1 MAASASY
8 LVLVVTAGLLFYIA
22 VTDLRAYRISNDA
35 LMSLVALFF
44 LHVALS
50 GRWVDI
56 HWNIALAAVTFGL
69 LLFVYA
75 QGLAGGGDIKLLTV
89 AILWSGTHCVVLF
102 LAILLVFA
110 LLHTL
115 AAKLEWVSAQRVN
128 GRIKIAFAPSVA
140 AGLIGIIMAGCLAPI

>member
-8 LVLVVTAGLLFYIA
+8 LVLVVTAGLLFYVA

-35 LMSLVALFF
+35 LVSLVALFF
-44 LHVALS
+44 LHAGLS
-50 GRWVDI
+50 GRWVDV
-56 HWNIALAAVTFGL
+56 HWNIALAAVAFGL
-69 LLFVYA
+69 LLFAYA
-75 QGLAGGGDIKLLTV
+75 QALAGGGDIKLLTV
-89 AILWSGTHCVVLF
+89 ATLWSGTHCVVLF

-140 AGLIGIIMAGCLAPI
+140 AGLIGIFMAGCLAPI